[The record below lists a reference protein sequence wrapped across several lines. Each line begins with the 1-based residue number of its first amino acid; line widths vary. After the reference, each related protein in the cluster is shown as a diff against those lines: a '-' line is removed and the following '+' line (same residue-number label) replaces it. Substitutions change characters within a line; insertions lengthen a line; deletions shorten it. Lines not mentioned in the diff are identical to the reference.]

1 VAKTKGPFKK
11 LRVLAFMDEDLVPP
25 DDVEGLTDE
34 EIKPWLMEYDVV
46 STLVSM
52 GHEVYKL
59 GLHDEL
65 TSLRTAVEEI
75 KPDIAFNI
83 LEEFQGKARYD
94 YLVVSYLESMG
105 QAYTGCNP
113 RGLIIAR
120 DKSLTKKILT
130 YHRIRVPDFAVFPM
144 NKRIKRPRGLDFP
157 LMVKSLVEEASL
169 GISQASVVENDTK
182 LVARVEFIHN
192 SIGTDAL
199 VEKYIEGRELYV
211 GMLGNGR
218 LLTLPVWELS
228 FGNLPAGVPQIATAR
243 VKWDYA
249 YQKKIGLNSR
259 AAKNL
264 PEGLEKKVAKISRRI
279 YQTLGLSGYA
289 RLDYRLDAAGELYL
303 LEANPNPQLAY
314 GEDFAESAHVA
325 GIPYEE
331 LLQKILNLGMAY
343 RAS

>member
-1 VAKTKGPFKK
+1 
-11 LRVLAFMDEDLVPP
+11 MDEDLVPP
-25 DDVEGLTDE
+25 DDVEGLTDD

-65 TSLRTAVEEI
+65 TSLRAAVEEI

-83 LEEFQGKARYD
+83 LEEFQGKTTYD

-130 YHRIRVPDFAVFPM
+130 YHRIRVPDFVVYP
-144 NKRIKRPRGLDFP
+144 RQRSIKRPRRLDFP
-157 LMVKSLVEEASL
+157 LIVKSLVEEASL
-169 GISQASVVENDTK
+169 GIAQASVVENDQK
-182 LVARVEFIHN
+182 LVERVEFIHN

-218 LLTLPVWELS
+218 LLVLPVWELS
-228 FGNLPAGVPQIATAR
+228 FANLPAGVPQIATRR

-249 YQKKIGLNSR
+249 YQKKIGLKNR

-264 PEGLEKKVAKISRRI
+264 PNGLEKKVAKISRRI

-289 RLDYRLDAAGELYL
+289 RLDYRLDANGEIYL
-303 LEANPNPQLAY
+303 LEANPNPQIAY

-325 GIPYEE
+325 GIPYTE
-331 LLQKILNLGMAY
+331 LMQKILNLGMTY

>member
-1 VAKTKGPFKK
+1 
-11 LRVLAFMDEDLVPP
+11 MDEDLVPP

-130 YHRIRVPDFAVFPM
+130 YHRIRVPDFAVFP
-144 NKRIKRPRGLDFP
+144 
-157 LMVKSLVEEASL
+157 
-169 GISQASVVENDTK
+169 
-182 LVARVEFIHN
+182 
-192 SIGTDAL
+192 
-199 VEKYIEGRELYV
+199 
-211 GMLGNGR
+211 MLGNGR